1 MGIINKG
8 DGSKTCS
15 SQNTIRSKVTHD
27 MLQGNTRYA
36 QANTHDTLKLTQDTN
51 TGWWHEGT
59 LYRAAPCLNRT
70 GNEAGQFP
78 KFLRSSSSNIHAP
91 FLLISSD
98 HGHKTDILLQ
108 IRAICLL
115 LRKSGIFSKQPF
127 LAPKS
132 RKMDARWPFPS
143 FFRALKWQK
152 KTFLRRFLDSF
163 AHPQKSLSCWL
174 SAFKREKI
182 FHFQLFQ
189 LIISEFHFSLLF
201 TLYI

>member
-1 MGIINKG
+1 MLACGKDKVKAVCPLRKDNLKQIICKTLSRLFTKINRLYAKINRLFTRH
-8 DGSKTCS
+8 DSTSLKTTCS
-15 SQNTIRSKVTHD
+15 KV
-27 MLQGNTRYA
+27 
-36 QANTHDTLKLTQDTN
+36 THDTLKLTHDTN

-115 LRKSGIFSKQPF
+115 LRKSGIFSK
-127 LAPKS
+127 S
-132 RKMDARWPFPS
+132 RF
-143 FFRALKWQK
+143 
-152 KTFLRRFLDSF
+152 
-163 AHPQKSLSCWL
+163 
-174 SAFKREKI
+174 
-182 FHFQLFQ
+182 
-189 LIISEFHFSLLF
+189 
-201 TLYI
+201 

>member
-1 MGIINKG
+1 MLK
-8 DGSKTCS
+8 SK
-15 SQNTIRSKVTHD
+15 HD
-27 MLQGNTRYA
+27 TLQGNTRYA
-36 QANTHDTLKLTQDTN
+36 PSNTRHAQANTHNTLKLTHDTN

-108 IRAICLL
+108 LRAICLL

-127 LAPKS
+127 LAQKAEKWTQDD
-132 RKMDARWPFPS
+132 RFRPF
-143 FFRALKWQK
+143 
-152 KTFLRRFLDSF
+152 
-163 AHPQKSLSCWL
+163 
-174 SAFKREKI
+174 
-182 FHFQLFQ
+182 
-189 LIISEFHFSLLF
+189 SEP
-201 TLYI
+201 

>member
-8 DGSKTCS
+8 DGAKTCS

-36 QANTHDTLKLTQDTN
+36 PSNTRHAQANTHNTLKLTHDTN

-70 GNEAGQFP
+70 GNEAGQFA

-108 IRAICLL
+108 LRAICLL

-127 LAPKS
+127 FAQK
-132 RKMDARWPFPS
+132 AE
-143 FFRALKWQK
+143 KWTQDRSEE
-152 KTFLRRFLDSF
+152 RR
-163 AHPQKSLSCWL
+163 
-174 SAFKREKI
+174 
-182 FHFQLFQ
+182 
-189 LIISEFHFSLLF
+189 
-201 TLYI
+201 